1 MTAAKDAGENT
12 RTDRRTFPLLAATG
26 ISVTG
31 DGAFISAAPL
41 LAAALTRDPIQVSLV
56 TAAVYIPWL
65 LFGLPAGALV
75 DRWSRKR
82 VMVLADLFR
91 AAVLAALVA
100 LLVTGW
106 AALPTLIAVVL
117 LVGIAQCFFDS
128 AAQAVIPTIVGRDK
142 DALAKVNGRYW
153 ALDTVGRSLL
163 GPPLGSTAF
172 GISRALPF
180 AADAVSFLASA
191 FLVRRLP
198 DTPKPDGDHEPILS
212 AVKVGLRH
220 LFHTRELRVLAFS
233 MGAYNGG
240 FNVAMAPFVLYATD
254 VLDVPNAVYGVLL
267 AMSALGGVVAG
278 WQAGPLTRRMS
289 YRQTMALVHITQ
301 ALAWAGI
308 ALTGNPWAAGLF
320 LALLGAGSS
329 LSSVAVG
336 SARQALTPDH
346 LLGRVV
352 SAFRLFGLGL
362 AGLGALAG
370 GIIADTWGLTA
381 PLVAAP
387 VILLIASLLT
397 WPFKRQH

>member
-1 MTAAKDAGENT
+1 MTAAKEAGKHVGI
-12 RTDRRTFPLLAATG
+12 DRRAIPLLAATG

-31 DGAFISAAPL
+31 DGAFLAAAPL
-41 LAAALTRDPIQVSLV
+41 LAAALTRDPVQVSLV
-56 TAAVYIPWL
+56 TAAAYIPWL
-65 LFGLPAGALV
+65 VFGLPAGALV

-91 AAVLAALVA
+91 AAVLAGLVA

-106 AALPTLIAVVL
+106 AGLPTLVVVVL

-163 GPPLGSTAF
+163 GPPLGSAAF
-172 GISRALPF
+172 GLSRALPF
-180 AADAVSFLASA
+180 AVDAASFLTSA
-191 FLVRRLP
+191 LLVRLLP
-198 DTPKPDGDHEPILS
+198 DTPKPDGDHEPVLS
-212 AVKVGLRH
+212 AVKVGLGH
-220 LFHTRELRVLAFS
+220 LFRTRELRVLAFS
-233 MGAYNGG
+233 MGAYNGA
-240 FNVAMAPFVLYATD
+240 FNIAMAPFVLYATD
-254 VLDVPNAVYGVLL
+254 VLDVPDPAYGALL
-267 AMSALGGVVAG
+267 AMSALGGVIAG
-278 WQAGPLTRRMS
+278 WQAGPLTQRMS
-289 YRQTMALVHITQ
+289 YRQTMAVAHTTQ

-308 ALTGNPWAAGLF
+308 AVAGNPWVTGFL

-352 SAFRLFGLGL
+352 AAFRLFGLGL

-370 GIIADTWGLTA
+370 GAIADVWGLTA

-387 VILLIASLLT
+387 VILMIAGLVT
-397 WPFKRQH
+397 WPFKRQL